1 MPVVITDRAAAQLNR
16 LAAANQSMPR
26 IEIRAGG
33 CNGFEKIF
41 TFDAAASSEDIKVP
55 IHNST
60 VLIDP
65 ISYDMLDNA
74 IVDYV
79 SELSGSSFC
88 ITIPEA
94 TSTCGCGVSFSL

>member
-1 MPVVITDRAAAQLNR
+1 MGVVITDRASAQFDR
-16 LAAANQSMPR
+16 LRQSRQAIPR

-41 TFDAAASSEDIKVP
+41 TFDDSEAADDLKIP
-55 IHNST
+55 TTNGMI
-60 VLIDP
+60 LIDP
-65 ISYDMLDNA
+65 ISYAMLDNA

-79 SELSGSSFC
+79 SDLSGSSFS

-94 TSTCGCGVSFSL
+94 TSTCGCGSSFSL